1 MPLCCGVSRG
11 IVTLKMRLLAKSF
24 TLNKENEMFK
34 KVNVSINPETMELL
48 TKERTRLT
56 QEIGFVPSYSQVIQH
71 LVKPLTNRPSVEMLV
86 KDLLEGE

>member
-1 MPLCCGVSRG
+1 M
-11 IVTLKMRLLAKSF
+11 KE
-24 TLNKENEMFK
+24 ENEMFK